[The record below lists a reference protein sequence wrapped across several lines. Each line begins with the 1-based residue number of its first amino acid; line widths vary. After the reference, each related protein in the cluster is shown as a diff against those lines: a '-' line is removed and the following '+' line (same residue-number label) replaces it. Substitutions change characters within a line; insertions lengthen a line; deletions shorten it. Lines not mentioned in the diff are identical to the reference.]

1 MKIAYFRFV
10 FFLFLL
16 TYLSYNFQAFMW
28 KQENIFPIYM
38 KVRQPH
44 LNLKCLLFAQ
54 SPLAISLL
62 SSSLLNFFNTKKSLL
77 LHNSSLLST
86 ISTHTFL
93 LSCNLLHKNP
103 NIDQDKLIL
112 LTCIFSLFLFFYW
125 VIETFFSS
133 FSLPELKYLPL
144 WIVSVNTMQFFYL
157 NLKTLILLYV

>member
-1 MKIAYFRFV
+1 MKIEYFRFV
-10 FFLFLL
+10 FFSFLL
-16 TYLSYNFQAFMW
+16 TYLSYTFQAYLW

-38 KVRQPH
+38 KVRQPL

-62 SSSLLNFFNTKKSLL
+62 SSSLLNFFKAKPTLL
-77 LHNSSLLST
+77 SHSSSLLST

-103 NIDQDKLIL
+103 SIDQDKLIL

-125 VIETFFSS
+125 FLETFFIN
-133 FSLPELKYLPL
+133 FSVPEFKYLPL
-144 WIVSVNTMQFFYL
+144 WIVTGNTMQFYYL
-157 NLKTLILLYV
+157 NLRTLILPYV